1 MQEKKPKVAIVHD
14 WLVGY
19 AGGDR
24 VVDCMHHIFPDA
36 PIYTLVYDR
45 DNMPAWFRDYD
56 IRTTY
61 IQKLPFA
68 TKIYRSLLPWMPAA
82 FEALDLSEY
91 DLVLSSCSSCSKGV
105 ITRPDAV
112 HICYCHTPTRYV
124 WDFYYTYRAN
134 ANWLVRRVMPHQM
147 HKLRV
152 WDKCAADRV
161 DYFIANSH
169 YIAQRIKKYYRRD
182 ADVIYPCVHINEEP
196 LLPKEDFYLTVG
208 RLTWYKRVDLA
219 VAACTRLGKKLVVIG
234 GGGELSKLK
243 AMAGPTVEFLGGGL
257 SDAEVRGYYL
267 RAKAFLFPGEEDF
280 GITPVEAQSAGT
292 PVLAFGRGGACE
304 SVLDGRTGLF
314 FHEQT
319 VDAVA
324 GCIQR
329 FEAEGVACT
338 AEQIRDHSRSFSEA
352 RFEQQM
358 KDYCMQRYRDWQA
371 ELRACSR
378 RGLVPGPG
386 ETIPNGGNQV

>member
-152 WDKCAADRV
+152 WDKCAADRG

-219 VAACTRLGKKLVVIG
+219 VAACTRLGKKAG
-234 GGGELSKLK
+234 GHWRRGRAVQIKGHGRPHGGI
-243 AMAGPTVEFLGGGL
+243 
-257 SDAEVRGYYL
+257 
-267 RAKAFLFPGEEDF
+267 F
-280 GITPVEAQSAGT
+280 GRRT
-292 PVLAFGRGGACE
+292 FGRGGPGLLPAGQSLFVPRRGGFRHHAGGSPE
-304 SVLDGRTGLF
+304 RRHPGAGLWPRRRLRERTGRPDRPVFPRADGGRRGRL
-314 FHEQT
+314 HP
-319 VDAVA
+319 A
-324 GCIQR
+324 

-352 RFEQQM
+352 RFEQQL

-386 ETIPNGGNQV
+386 ETTPNGGNQV

>member
-1 MQEKKPKVAIVHD
+1 MQGKKPKVAIVHD

-112 HICYCHTPTRYV
+112 HICYCHTPIRYV

-134 ANWLVRRVMPHQM
+134 ANPLVRAVMPSQM
-147 HKLRV
+147 HKLRQ

-161 DYFIANSH
+161 DYFIANSR

-182 ADVIYPCVHINEEP
+182 SDVIYPCVHINQSPFVE
-196 LLPKEDFYLTVG
+196 KEDFYLVVG
-208 RLTWYKRVDLA
+208 RFTWYKRIDLA
-219 VAACTRLGKKLVVIG
+219 VAACTKLGRRLVVIG
-234 GGGELSKLK
+234 TGDEESRLK
-243 AMAGPTVEFLGGGL
+243 AMAGPTVEFKGGGL
-257 SDAEVRGYYL
+257 SDEEVRGYYL

-304 SVLDGRTGLF
+304 TVEDGRTGLL
-314 FHEQT
+314 FHAQT
-319 VDAVA
+319 VESLAE
-324 GCIQR
+324 CIEK
-329 FEAEGVACT
+329 FEAEGVTCSK
-338 AEQIRDHSRSFSEA
+338 EEIRAHSLSFSEA
-352 RFEQQM
+352 RFEE
-358 KDYCMQRYRDWQA
+358 
-371 ELRACSR
+371 ELRAYCDR
-378 RGLVPGPG
+378 RVRDWRRELRDCAHQPKE
-386 ETIPNGGNQV
+386 ETD